1 LATSLPATVPLPL
14 LTAQVCAGPVGCA
27 ETVTA

>member
-1 LATSLPATVPLPL
+1 MSLPAIVPLPL
-14 LTAQVCAGPVGCA
+14 ATAQVWAGPVGCA